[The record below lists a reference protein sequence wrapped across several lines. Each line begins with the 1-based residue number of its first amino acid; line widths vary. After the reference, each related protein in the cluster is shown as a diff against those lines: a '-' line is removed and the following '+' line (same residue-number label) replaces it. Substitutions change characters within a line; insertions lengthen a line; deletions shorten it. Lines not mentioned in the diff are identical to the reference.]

1 MQPGGRRF
9 DPGPLHSGIIVN
21 ATTAALAI
29 DARTLARRFGAR
41 WILRGATFQLEA
53 GQAAGLVG
61 SNGSGKSTLLRLLCT
76 LLRPTA
82 GSATVFGADVVRDAD
97 VVRYSVGF
105 FSPIP
110 GVYEDLTAL
119 ENVRFAATMLH
130 RAPAEA
136 HAALERVGL
145 THVAG
150 ERVRGFSSGMLRRLS
165 LARVLV
171 QRPRLLL
178 LDEPYNNFDAQGI
191 GLLNDVIR
199 ETIAGGGA
207 ALIVVHDVA
216 SAVPVVG
223 PWFALRDGR
232 VEPSPAVPIGSPS
245 PAAASLAAG
254 VA

>member
-61 SNGSGKSTLLRLLCT
+61 ANGSGKSTLLRLLCT

-97 VVRYSVGF
+97 AVRYSVGF

-119 ENVRFAATMLH
+119 ENIRFAATDRKSTRLN
-130 RAPAEA
+130 
-136 HAALERVGL
+136 
-145 THVAG
+145 
-150 ERVRGFSSGMLRRLS
+150 SSHIPLS
-165 LARVLV
+165 RM
-171 QRPRLLL
+171 PS
-178 LDEPYNNFDAQGI
+178 
-191 GLLNDVIR
+191 
-199 ETIAGGGA
+199 
-207 ALIVVHDVA
+207 
-216 SAVPVVG
+216 SA
-223 PWFALRDGR
+223 
-232 VEPSPAVPIGSPS
+232 
-245 PAAASLAAG
+245 
-254 VA
+254 

>member
-1 MQPGGRRF
+1 M
-9 DPGPLHSGIIVN
+9 N
-21 ATTAALAI
+21 ATSAALAI

-82 GSATVFGADVVRDAD
+82 GSATIFGADVVRDAD
-97 VVRYSVGF
+97 IVRYSVGF

-130 RAPAEA
+130 RPPSVAD
-136 HAALERVGL
+136 AALERVGL
-145 THVAG
+145 AHVSA

-165 LARVLV
+165 LARLLV

-191 GLLNDVIR
+191 GLLNEVIR
-199 ETIAGGGA
+199 ETVGDGGS

-245 PAAASLAAG
+245 PAMPPAASLAAG